1 MNRHITFLLILL
13 LAFSFNFY
21 GQSVR
26 KHRKVGEKL
35 MEAQN
40 YERAIDE
47 LSRGLELAKSDE
59 KTLVLRAECYKKTN
73 QPEKLLDDY
82 KSLHQFYPKD
92 ETYMLN
98 ASELHYQLGNY
109 KDGLVLAEKAL
120 LRKRKNFR
128 ANMLKVDHL
137 AALNKYKQARKAA
150 SDLLKVDLNEQTYIR
165 TATVD
170 YALENYR
177 DAEIFFRKALQLNN
191 KNINTIIWLAKTL
204 DKREK
209 YRIGLAQCIEA
220 IRIDPRN
227 IEVYEVKSMI
237 NEHTLNF
244 NDAIDDLNRILAL
257 NPKHLKT
264 YFKRAELYKKINENN
279 KVVADWK
286 KIIELDPTYFQ
297 AYENLAKHYNDKNND
312 KEAAKY
318 YQLIVENFSGMPAY
332 TEKLAEAR
340 KMIITLNPETNAPEI
355 TLSSHSEDNGKIE
368 FASEGEKLVF
378 TISDESEIQS
388 VSINDKKSKPD
399 KPTNKFQAVHYA
411 NSTSE
416 RIKISATDIHGNTA
430 KKIVQANTKQQ
441 QIVQSNQYA
450 SIGNAAYKFTPNCDV
465 DKDIPETGVESKYTF
480 ALIIGNEDYATK
492 QGGLRSEVN
501 VDYARNDAHAFKLY
515 AEKILGVTDS
525 RMNFLTDAT
534 SGEMRQAID
543 KFLLLMEKTRGK
555 GTFYFYYAGHGLPH
569 EKTKEPYLIPADMNG
584 KNLNGAIALNSFY
597 EEMAKHKTKKTV
609 VFIDA
614 CFSGGARNT
623 PLVAAR
629 GVKIVPRKTKLKGSM
644 VAFSASNEDQS
655 SLPYH
660 KKKHGIFT
668 YFLLK
673 KLKETQGKATLKEIT
688 DYVKEQVDI
697 ESILIN
703 DKEQTPFVGVSPSL
717 GNSWH
722 NWTFID

>member
-1 MNRHITFLLILL
+1 MKRILTFILLITVCYS
-13 LAFSFNFY
+13 LA

-35 MEAQN
+35 FEAQN

-47 LSRGLELAKSDE
+47 LSRGLELASSDE
-59 KTLVLRAECYKKTN
+59 KTLVLRAECYKKNN
-73 QPEKLLDDY
+73 QPEKALKDY
-82 KSLHQFYPKD
+82 RSLHQFYPKD

-98 ASELHYQLGNY
+98 ASELHYQLRNY
-109 KDGLVLAEKAL
+109 KDGLILAEKAL
-120 LRKRKNFR
+120 LRKRKNLR

-150 SDLLKVDLNEQTYIR
+150 SDLLKVDLNEQTYFR

-177 DAEIFFRKALQLNN
+177 DAEIFFRKALQINN
-191 KNINTIIWLAKTL
+191 KNINTMIWLARTL

-209 YRIGLAQCIEA
+209 YRIGLAHCIEA
-220 IRIDPRN
+220 IKIDPRN
-227 IEVYEVKSMI
+227 IEVYEIKSMI

-244 NDAIDDLNRILAL
+244 NDAIDDLNRILAM
-257 NPKHLKT
+257 NHKHLKT
-264 YFKRAELYKKINENN
+264 YNKRAELYTKINENN
-279 KVVADWK
+279 KAVSDWK

-297 AYENLAKHYNDKNND
+297 TYENLAKHFNDKNNH

-340 KMIITLNPETNAPEI
+340 KMIVKLNPETNEPEI
-355 TLSSHSEDNGKIE
+355 ALNSHNEDNGKIKI
-368 FASEGEKLVF
+368 ASVGEKLLF
-378 TISDESEIQS
+378 TITDESEILT
-388 VSINDKKSKPD
+388 VSINNTKSKPD

-416 RIKISATDIHGNTA
+416 QIKISATDIHGNTA
-430 KKIVQANTKQQ
+430 NEEYQLRTKQQ
-441 QIVQSNQYA
+441 QIAQANQYA
-450 SIGNAAYKFTPNCDV
+450 SMGNVAYRFTPNCDV
-465 DKDIPETGVESKYTF
+465 DKDIPETGVQSKYIF

-492 QGGLRSEVN
+492 QNGLRSEVN
-501 VDYARNDAHAFKLY
+501 VDYARNDAYAFKLY
-515 AEKILGVTDS
+515 AEKVLGVTDS
-525 RMNFLTDAT
+525 RMTFLTDAT
-534 SGEMRQAID
+534 SGEMRQATN
-543 KFLLLMEKTRGK
+543 KFLLLMEKTKGK

-569 EKTKEPYLIPADMNG
+569 EKTKEPYLIPSDMNG
-584 KNLNGAIALNSFY
+584 KNLNGAIALNNFY

-644 VAFSASNEDQS
+644 VAFTASNEDQS

-660 KKKHGIFT
+660 EKKHGMFT

-673 KLKETQGKATLKEIT
+673 KLKETEGNATLKEVT